1 MNICGALSNV
11 NLQGHPNWLNLG
23 GVVHGFDSQTVLS
36 LVNHNP
42 APVNL
47 LSVSLRCDV
56 AEFLSVT
63 LRAEN
68 ASGVLSATYAV
79 PGQSRGG
86 CCLHLQARARAPCCM
101 FALHLRCLFPTPHV
115 SSRLVMASLGNGF
128 LCFLPLNLSV
138 PSFVFFLCERQ
149 NWVTRL
155 ASVSLCPLALSSGW
169 RCTTASQSRPAV
181 RYTARGTHRV
191 SNAVI
196 LVFAS
201 GKRLSPSTPFFLH
214 NFHPWCH

>member
-1 MNICGALSNV
+1 MERSPSSPLSVLCLHVFNSRLPHLCERECCGALSNIH
-11 NLQGHPNWLNLG
+11 LQGHPNWLNLG

-86 CCLHLQARARAPCCM
+86 CCLHLLARPCAPCCM
-101 FALHLRCLFPTPHV
+101 FAQHLRCLFPHP
-115 SSRLVMASLGNGF
+115 
-128 LCFLPLNLSV
+128 LCFVEAGRDFP
-138 PSFVFFLCERQ
+138 
-149 NWVTRL
+149 
-155 ASVSLCPLALSSGW
+155 G
-169 RCTTASQSRPAV
+169 
-181 RYTARGTHRV
+181 
-191 SNAVI
+191 
-196 LVFAS
+196 
-201 GKRLSPSTPFFLH
+201 
-214 NFHPWCH
+214 